1 MLKTRA
7 HRRGL
12 VAALLGV
19 SVGLVNVGCLSSGP
33 AASSTVTGA
42 ARETVAPPEAPTPW
56 GLTPDIRVS
65 VEEWAEFI
73 GAVPVDS
80 VEAARRQVAFEVA
93 LPDQLAGMPR
103 SHLFVTSS
111 GGATAEV
118 LDTDGVSSSYTP
130 PAPALEERVVYAF
143 YGDIGVYVGPSGWP
157 ATVDAAQVEEEF
169 IEGLL
174 SGTGMRETRS
184 VLSVNSFKAVG
195 WSQGTH
201 HVRSE
206 NPEQE
211 AGFDVVYTNSVV
223 TWIQE
228 GVQLSVSSFSRTHD
242 ELLPCA
248 EEVAREY
255 EAR

>member
-93 LPDQLAGMPR
+93 LPDQLAGMPAAR
-103 SHLFVTSS
+103 S
-111 GGATAEV
+111 TAAMAGEM
-118 LDTDGVSSSYTP
+118 
-130 PAPALEERVVYAF
+130 A
-143 YGDIGVYVGPSGWP
+143 I
-157 ATVDAAQVEEEF
+157 
-169 IEGLL
+169 
-174 SGTGMRETRS
+174 TRS
-184 VLSVNSFKAVG
+184 KRPYFILARAAISGLSTRRVI
-195 WSQGTH
+195 T
-201 HVRSE
+201 
-206 NPEQE
+206 
-211 AGFDVVYTNSVV
+211 AGVPLRRAASPPQRNAAIIMVFILAPHTA
-223 TWIQE
+223 
-228 GVQLSVSSFSRTHD
+228 GRTRLRHRGGG
-242 ELLPCA
+242 LYSG
-248 EEVAREY
+248 AR
-255 EAR
+255 ARDLRPQP